1 MMQGPSPQADRSRNM
16 TQATSFR
23 DDELP
28 EQKMSIQSD
37 DWKAMGRMER
47 GRTFEEADDRIGFI
61 RKVFGILSA

>member
-1 MMQGPSPQADRSRNM
+1 M